1 MKEIRN
7 VKELRKKAEKL
18 KKKGYSISEIAD
30 ELDLKDCDV
39 RYILTTK
46 NNKIKNWIKE
56 NKGII
61 GGAAMVIGGYIL
73 TVYSSYKWGYNS
85 GKEDYDPTISIRMGE
100 LLKGDRFSMGFKR
113 ESGRIECVPFA
124 GAEKF
129 CEEVN
134 EVIHSNDN
142 RS

>member
-1 MKEIRN
+1 MREIRN
-7 VKELRKKAEKL
+7 VKELRKRVEKL

-30 ELDLKDCDV
+30 ELELEDCDV
-39 RYILTTK
+39 RYIQTTK

-85 GKEDYDPTISIRMGE
+85 GKEEYDPTISITMGE
-100 LLKGDRFSMGFKR
+100 LLEGDRFSMGFKR

-124 GAEKF
+124 GAERF

-134 EVIHSNDN
+134 EVIHSND

>member
-85 GKEDYDPTISIRMGE
+85 GKEDYDPTISITMGE
-100 LLKGDRFSMGFKR
+100 LLEGDRFSIGFKR

-124 GAEKF
+124 GAERF

-134 EVIHSNDN
+134 EVIHSND